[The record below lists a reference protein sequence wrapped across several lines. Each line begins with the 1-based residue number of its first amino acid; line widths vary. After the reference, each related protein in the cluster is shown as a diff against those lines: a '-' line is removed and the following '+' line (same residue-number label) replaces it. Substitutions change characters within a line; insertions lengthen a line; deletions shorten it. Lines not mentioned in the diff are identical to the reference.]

1 MQAGI
6 WNSLILLDSGSR
18 FDRLSVPLQPTGSAS
33 RFNRQAQ
40 RPSFVRLWGGRGGFC
55 LLISMQCRVN
65 RVFYSW
71 GLIMTL
77 IESKPS
83 DTSLKPFTIS
93 VKGSRCVIKSSTTT
107 LRDSIRFIADAI
119 SGGPQ

>member
-40 RPSFVRLWGGRGGFC
+40 RPASTDRLSVRLLSAFGGAGVGFVF
-55 LLISMQCRVN
+55 LFQC
-65 RVFYSW
+65 
-71 GLIMTL
+71 
-77 IESKPS
+77 
-83 DTSLKPFTIS
+83 S
-93 VKGSRCVIKSSTTT
+93 VGSTEF
-107 LRDSIRFIADAI
+107 FIH
-119 SGGPQ
+119 GV